1 MSETWAIAIGT
12 GVLSIMTMLLG
23 WMATSISGLR
33 KDLKAFVLKE
43 DCNRA
48 MDGHCADIKELKI
61 WIAKNSDAIARLE
74 TRLNTQ
80 SVVRVGQ

>member
-48 MDGHCADIKELKI
+48 MDGHCADIKELKS
-61 WIAKNSDAIARLE
+61 WIAKNSESIARLE
-74 TRLNTQ
+74 VLI
-80 SVVRVGQ
+80 SGQEKRRMQ

>member
-1 MSETWAIAIGT
+1 MSEAWAIAIGT

-23 WMATSISGLR
+23 WMATSVSGLR

-48 MDGHCADIKELKI
+48 MDGHCTEIRSLQAC
-61 WIAKNSDAIARLE
+61 IAKNSESIARLE
-74 TRLNTQ
+74 VLIN
-80 SVVRVGQ
+80 GQEKRRMQ

>member
-48 MDGHCADIKELKI
+48 MDGHCAEIRSLQAC
-61 WIAKNSDAIARLE
+61 IAKNSESIARLE
-74 TRLNTQ
+74 VLI
-80 SVVRVGQ
+80 SGQEKRRMQ

>member
-1 MSETWAIAIGT
+1 MNEAWAIAVGT

-23 WMATSISGLR
+23 WVATSISGIR
-33 KDLKAFVLKE
+33 KDLKTFVLKD

-48 MDGHCADIKELKI
+48 MDGHCADIKELKS

>member
-48 MDGHCADIKELKI
+48 MDGHCAEIRSLQAC
-61 WIAKNSDAIARLE
+61 IAKNSESIARLE
-74 TRLNTQ
+74 VLIN
-80 SVVRVGQ
+80 GQEKRRMQ

>member
-48 MDGHCADIKELKI
+48 MDGHCADIRELKS
-61 WIAKNSDAIARLE
+61 WIAKNNESIARLE
-74 TRLNTQ
+74 VLI
-80 SVVRVGQ
+80 SGQEKRRMQ

>member
-48 MDGHCADIKELKI
+48 MDGHCADIKELKS

-74 TRLNTQ
+74 VLI
-80 SVVRVGQ
+80 SGQEKRRMQ

>member
-1 MSETWAIAIGT
+1 MSETWAIAVGT

-23 WMATSISGLR
+23 WVATSISGIR
-33 KDLKAFVLKE
+33 KDLKTFVLKD

-48 MDGHCADIKELKI
+48 MDGHCADIKELKS

-74 TRLNTQ
+74 TSLNTQ